1 MVTRDEIRR
10 AAELIRGGK
19 LVAFPTETVYGLGA
33 NALDPE
39 AVARIFAAKGRPSTS
54 PLIVHV
60 SSVAMARQIAAEWV
74 AAADELARRFWP
86 GPLTIIVP
94 KKPHVPDLV
103 TAGLRTVGIRIPA
116 HPVAYELIE
125 TAGVPVAAPSANRF
139 TQLSPTAAEHVSP
152 GLADYVL
159 DGGPTDVGIEST
171 VVSLAAPVRLL
182 LRPGMISAGELEEVL
197 GPLDTVTTAEGAH
210 PAPGLHHRHY
220 SPRTPLYVTH
230 TPPPGRGAW
239 LWWNEDR
246 KAEHSVGLGSDPAA
260 YARDLYRTLHELDS
274 EGLDFIA
281 VEPLPEGDAW
291 AGVRD
296 RLRRAANG

>member
-10 AAELIRGGK
+10 AAELIRAGK

-33 NALDPE
+33 NAVNPE

-60 SSVAMARQIAAEWV
+60 SSLGMARAIAAEWPQS
-74 AAADELARRFWP
+74 ADELARRFWP

-94 KKPHVPDLV
+94 KQAHVPDLV
-103 TAGLRTVGIRIPA
+103 TAGLGTVGIRIPA
-116 HPVAYELIE
+116 HPVAQQLIE
-125 TAGVPVAAPSANRF
+125 AAGVPLAAPSANRF
-139 TQLSPTAAEHVSP
+139 TQLSPTAAEHVAA

-159 DGGPTDVGIEST
+159 DGGPTKVGIEST
-171 VVSLAAPVRLL
+171 VVSLAGPVPLL
-182 LRPGMISAGELEEVL
+182 LRPGMIQASELEEVL
-197 GPLDTVTTAEGAH
+197 GPLETVTTAEGAH

-220 SPRTPLYVTH
+220 SPRTPLYVTYD
-230 TPPPGRGAW
+230 PPPGRGAW

-246 KAEHSVGLGSDPAA
+246 KAEHSVGLGNDPAA
-260 YARDLYRTLHELDS
+260 YARELYRTLHELDR

-281 VEPLPEGDAW
+281 VEPLPDGDGW